1 MRERPVVIVAGASRG
16 LGLELVRQFV
26 DRGWTVIGTA
36 RDVTRAPDLIR
47 LQGERPDRISIK
59 ALDIAK
65 PESIAA
71 LKAEL
76 GGECLDVLY
85 VNAGIMGPAHHDP
98 ARVTEEEFEQLML
111 TNALAPIRLAKA
123 LLGNL
128 RDEKSVLVF
137 MTSQLGSVA
146 RNESGGY
153 DLYRASKAALNS
165 LTRSFVAKLPSPRP
179 TVLSLHPGWVKTD
192 MGGAQAPLEAPAS
205 VAGML
210 DIVEAARGTGGHHFL
225 DYQGKEIPW

>member
-1 MRERPVVIVAGASRG
+1 MSERPVVLVAGASRG
-16 LGLELVRQFV
+16 LGLELVRQFA
-26 DRGWTVIGTA
+26 DRGWQVIGTA
-36 RDVTRAPDLIR
+36 RDVTRAPELIR
-47 LQGERPDRISIK
+47 LQGERPDRIAIK

-76 GGECLDVLY
+76 GDTRLDVLY
-85 VNAGIMGPAHHDP
+85 INAGIMGPGHHDP
-98 ARVTEEEFEQLML
+98 ARVTDAEFDELML
-111 TNALAPIRLAKA
+111 TNALAPIRLAAA
-123 LLGNL
+123 LRGNL
-128 RDEKSVLVF
+128 RDDKSVVVF

-146 RNESGGY
+146 RNEGGGY

-192 MGGAQAPLEAPAS
+192 MGGAQAPLDAPTS

-210 DIVEAARGTGGHHFL
+210 DVVERARGAGGHRFL

>member
-1 MRERPVVIVAGASRG
+1 MSERPVVLIAGASRG
-16 LGLELVRQFV
+16 LGLELVRQFAN
-26 DRGWTVIGTA
+26 RGWTVIGTA
-36 RDVTRAPDLIR
+36 RDVTRAHELIR
-47 LQGERPDRISIK
+47 LQGERPDRIAIK
-59 ALDIAK
+59 ALDLTA
-65 PESIAA
+65 PESVMA

-76 GGECLDVLY
+76 GGGRLDVLY
-85 VNAGIMGPAHHDP
+85 INAGIMGPTHHDP
-98 ARVTEEEFEQLML
+98 VRISDSEFEQLML

-128 RDEKSVLVF
+128 RDDKSVVVF

-192 MGGAQAPLEAPAS
+192 MGGTEAPLDASTS
-205 VAGML
+205 VAGMV
-210 DIVEAARGTGGHHFL
+210 DIVEAARGAGGHRFL